1 MRSLYTLLLVLATGA
16 GVVPAPAQSPSASG
30 NMVLVPD
37 GEFWMGRANF
47 FTGDEISSMT
57 PEGMDDSPA
66 HLVTLDAFYID
77 QYETTNEEYAAFVE
91 MTGRPAPD
99 YWVAGQHPGDRPRH
113 PVHSVSWHDATD
125 YCESVGKRLP
135 TEAEWERAARGG
147 RDRQLF
153 PWGDFLVPPGGGE
166 SVRDLP
172 DIRRGHFADPG
183 GPLDVG
189 GFPPNDYGLYDMIG
203 NVWEWVSD
211 RYEKFYYAVS
221 PAENPEGGE
230 GSDRVL
236 RGGSWSDS
244 DARTLAV
251 NNRGHADPD
260 TLSPTYGF
268 RCAMSIDAE
277 H

>member
-99 YWVAGQHPGDRPRH
+99 YWVAGQHPGDRL
-113 PVHSVSWHDATD
+113 
-125 YCESVGKRLP
+125 G
-135 TEAEWERAARGG
+135 
-147 RDRQLF
+147 
-153 PWGDFLVPPGGGE
+153 
-166 SVRDLP
+166 
-172 DIRRGHFADPG
+172 I
-183 GPLDVG
+183 
-189 GFPPNDYGLYDMIG
+189 LYT
-203 NVWEWVSD
+203 
-211 RYEKFYYAVS
+211 A
-221 PAENPEGGE
+221 
-230 GSDRVL
+230 
-236 RGGSWSDS
+236 
-244 DARTLAV
+244 
-251 NNRGHADPD
+251 
-260 TLSPTYGF
+260 
-268 RCAMSIDAE
+268 
-277 H
+277 

>member
-16 GVVPAPAQSPSASG
+16 GVVPATAQSPSASG

-37 GEFWMGRANF
+37 GKFWMGRANF
-47 FTGDEISSMT
+47 FTGDEISAMT

-77 QYETTNEEYAAFVE
+77 QYETANEEYAAFVE
-91 MTGRPAPD
+91 MTGRAAPD
-99 YWVAGQHPGDRPRH
+99 YWVDGQHPGDRPRH

-183 GPLDVG
+183 GPLG
-189 GFPPNDYGLYDMIG
+189 GHYRRCV
-203 NVWEWVSD
+203 NVI
-211 RYEKFYYAVS
+211 RRR
-221 PAENPEGGE
+221 P
-230 GSDRVL
+230 
-236 RGGSWSDS
+236 
-244 DARTLAV
+244 
-251 NNRGHADPD
+251 
-260 TLSPTYGF
+260 
-268 RCAMSIDAE
+268 SISIRL
-277 H
+277 